1 MRILLWVGV
10 LLCACVA
17 KAETVDITLR
27 TQFVFG
33 KAEVTKRSQQ
43 VLDQLYQVMV
53 DFPTAQ
59 ALITGHSDNIGK
71 DYSNKFLSQKRALF
85 ISDYLIKRGIAP
97 ERLISKGVGSVMPI
111 ASNTTEAGREKNR
124 RVDIEFSNLTPN
136 MASALKETVSVL
148 PTMAK
153 LKKPSLHSNT
163 WQAESKVH
171 YRQPTNTPSPATAPK
186 TNNVDAPQDQSFN
199 NKYLPKSLT
208 LEMQSQLEVDPLQ
221 NIGVASNTTLPDRE
235 VSAPVVQAQTEVA
248 SSPARVS
255 SDEDRP
261 FAKAGNFIRYKLGIG
276 GYYNSLHVENQVGP
290 GTADWISKINYNAEA
305 AIQWSLTSSQ
315 STWMGIRVSGHK
327 QDYEHNNA
335 PSLYSWDGEA
345 PDLFRAALMF
355 DFESTRFGFGLD
367 FEVNEEAFLY
377 ENAFLVTIEKNKV
390 FGLATR
396 LKYKILAEDSHSARL
411 GLDVSYAVGGVED
424 AVKDIIK
431 ETKAKDRL
439 SYVGYLDFRT
449 KDIFKEH
456 ELGVKF
462 YYGLRSF
469 ANEHNLQEEEI
480 VGLLF
485 TLYSPAWL

>member
-1 MRILLWVGV
+1 MRILLWMGV
-10 LLCACVA
+10 LLCVCAA
-17 KAETVDITLR
+17 KAETVDMTLR

-33 KAEVTKRSQQ
+33 KAEVTKPSQQ

-71 DYSNKFLSQKRALF
+71 DYSNKFLSQKRAFF

-97 ERLISKGVGSVMPI
+97 DRLISKGVGSAKPI
-111 ASNTTEAGREKNR
+111 ASNATEAGREKNR
-124 RVDIEFSNLTPN
+124 RVDVEFSNLTPS

-153 LKKPSLHSNT
+153 LKKTDPQSNA
-163 WQAESKVH
+163 WQAESQVH
-171 YRQPTNTPSPATAPK
+171 YRQPTSTTTLATAPQK
-186 TNNVDAPQDQSFN
+186 NNVESHQDQSFN

-208 LEMQSQLEVDPLQ
+208 LEVQSQLEEDPLQ
-221 NIGVASNTTLPDRE
+221 NMGVASNTALPDSE
-235 VSAPVVQAQTEVA
+235 VSVIVVQAQTEVA
-248 SSPARVS
+248 GAS

-327 QDYEHNNA
+327 QDYEHNNS

-396 LKYKILAEDSHSARL
+396 FKYKILAEDTHSTRL